1 MKSKKKRII
10 ERVVI
15 LSVAVIVVGLLVFFL
30 KDVFFPFIKMQ
41 FNKDTEGAKALL
53 EEKGFLGY
61 VTVSLVEALQ
71 MVVIFIPAEFIQLT
85 SGMSYPWWLAI
96 ILCDIGV
103 MLGCSIIYFLVNIF
117 RFDGDIFNK
126 GNKIQDLE
134 KRTRTKNAIV
144 FMYILFI
151 MPIVPFG
158 AICYYASSKKIPYHK
173 YLITCATGVIPSI
186 CTSIFMGAAVKLFI
200 AQALPIWVLILA
212 IIGAAGILLVLL
224 IFVLHRFVFKDTK
237 DTPYSIF
244 YTLSIIFT
252 YRLLKLKHKFRVTGK
267 EKLRDLDGSFI
278 LLANHHSYLDVFA
291 TAGIDTNLHWA
302 YVINKYYQRIPVFG
316 KMVFKS
322 GVIPKMM
329 FTPDMNCVKGII
341 KNVKKGYPIVIFPEG
356 RLSTD
361 GGPSPINESLYKLI
375 LMCKV
380 PIVLTRIS
388 NAYFNKPKWRKSDY
402 RGEVRTEIKEV
413 ITADEVKNMTP
424 EQLKER
430 VENVLYFNEF
440 EIENV
445 HFKKKNLAEGVENI
459 LYRCPHCGTLYS
471 NVSKGNE
478 ITCTHCGKTYH
489 IKPDYQFEEDDIK
502 NIHDYYQ
509 LIRKLEAKDVENQV
523 LDVEVDTVIFS
534 KDFKKKRKDHGIFH
548 FDKDTISYKSSLSDI
563 YFEYK
568 TTSIEGIAYS
578 VNEEFEMYHQG
589 ELYYFYPEKSNRK
602 VCTRIPLLHELLME
616 KNYGQ
621 QEESKAN

>member
-1 MKSKKKRII
+1 MKSKKKLII

-15 LSVAVIVVGLLVFFL
+15 LSVAVIVLGLLVFFL
-30 KDVFFPFIKMQ
+30 KDVFFPFIKLQ
-41 FNKDTEGAKALL
+41 FAKDTEGAKALL

-134 KRTRTKNAIV
+134 KRTRTKNTIV

-200 AQALPIWVLILA
+200 AESLPIWALILA

-224 IFVLHRFVFKDTK
+224 IFVLHRFVFKDTRN
-237 DTPYSIF
+237 TPYSIF

-252 YRLLKLKHKFRVTGK
+252 YRLLKLKHKFKVTGK
-267 EKLRDLDGSFI
+267 EKLREIDGPFI
-278 LLANHHSYLDVFA
+278 MVANHHSYLDVFA
-291 TAGIDTNLHWA
+291 IAGIDTNIHYA

-316 KMVFKS
+316 PMVFKS

-329 FTPDMNCVKGII
+329 FTPDLDCVKGII
-341 KNVKKGYPIVIFPEG
+341 RNVKKGYPIVIYPEG

-361 GGPSPINESLYKLI
+361 GGPSTVNESLYKL
-375 LMCKV
+375 MMVCKV

-388 NAYFNKPKWRKSDY
+388 NAYFNKPKWRPKDY
-402 RGEVRTEIKEV
+402 RGEVRTDIKEV
-413 ITADEVKNMTP
+413 ITTEELSKMTS
-424 EQLKER
+424 EDLKKR

-440 EIENV
+440 EIEGVN
-445 HFKKKNLAEGVENI
+445 FKKKNLAKGAENI
-459 LYRCPHCGTLYS
+459 LYMCPHCKTMYS
-471 NVSKGNE
+471 NISEGNT
-478 ITCTHCGKTYH
+478 IKCTHCGKTYH
-489 IKPDYQFEEDDIK
+489 IKPDYQFEETDIK

-509 LIRKLEAKDVENQV
+509 LIRQIEAKDVEKQV

-548 FDKDTISYKSSLSDI
+548 FDKDIISYKSTLRDF

-578 VNEEFEMYHQG
+578 VNEEFEMYHEG
-589 ELYYFYPEKSNRK
+589 ELYYFYPDESNRK

-616 KNYGQ
+616 KEYGKQ
-621 QEESKAN
+621 KESKAN